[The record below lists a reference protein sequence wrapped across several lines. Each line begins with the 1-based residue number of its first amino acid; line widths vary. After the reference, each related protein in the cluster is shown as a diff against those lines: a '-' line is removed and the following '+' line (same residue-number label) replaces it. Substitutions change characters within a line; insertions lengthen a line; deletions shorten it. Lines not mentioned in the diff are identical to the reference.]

1 MDYVSSSAMHFMGYV
16 IDYLFVPVELYVW
29 QILAL
34 SSMIVVAF
42 IWMAYEIRGYQASL
56 KSWSALADDRF
67 QDEMDTRREAF
78 ASYMRWKREQQR
90 SRRWLPGVIIDYF
103 GSLSSGDDFQRPQH
117 GDSSEQTETSP
128 QTSGATAMEVEEE
141 EEEIASEPESEKRR
155 RYRHLELSE
164 ASDTELWM
172 QAHDHEDMDVEENNQ
187 HAAGDGA
194 QLDLEPQLQDM
205 VRARDLA
212 LRVYEQRRQQALD
225 RGDFE
230 ALDAL

>member
-1 MDYVSSSAMHFMGYV
+1 M
-16 IDYLFVPVELYVW
+16 W

-42 IWMAYEIRGYQASL
+42 IWMIFEIRGYQASL
-56 KSWSALADDRF
+56 KSWSSLTDDMF
-67 QDEMDTRREAF
+67 HDEMDNRREAF

-90 SRRWLPGVIIDYF
+90 TRRWIPGAIIDYF
-103 GSLSSGDDFQRPQH
+103 GSLSSGDEFQRPRH
-117 GDSSEQTETSP
+117 GDSSEQAETSP
-128 QTSGATAMEVEEE
+128 QTSGATALEVEDG
-141 EEEIASEPESEKRR
+141 EEIASEPKSEKRR
-155 RYRHLELSE
+155 RYRDLELTE

-172 QAHDHEDMDVEENNQ
+172 QVHHHEDMEVDEDNNQ
-187 HAAGDGA
+187 HASGDGA

-225 RGDFE
+225 RGDME
-230 ALDAL
+230 ALDALERNYEWVRFVSFLAWL